1 VNKVTANSVIPP
13 TTEPTTSA
21 TSDSITQASI
31 SDGESLASRITAVFD
46 LGQ

>member
-1 VNKVTANSVIPP
+1 VNKVTANTAIPAITPP
-13 TTEPTTSA
+13 TTIA

-31 SDGESLASRITAVFD
+31 SDAGSLAKRAPARFD